1 MSYVFS
7 VSVLILAI
15 VFFGFSHSFLASLKV
30 KNYIRDNFP
39 RLIPFYRL
47 IYNIISFIILFLFFI
62 YLPQPDITIY
72 DLIKPYDFII
82 LAFQFLSLLGLL
94 WTFRYFSYKE
104 FLGISQ
110 IARWYRRSYNLN
122 DLDEKMTLKIK
133 GPYKYMRHP
142 VYFFS
147 ILFLVFRPYMD
158 LTYLVLLIGSV
169 VYFYVGS
176 SYEEKKLIKIFGE
189 DYKNYQKAVPRI
201 LPIKPFKPYKS

>member
-1 MSYVFS
+1 MGYVLS
-7 VSVLILAI
+7 VTILILAI
-15 VFFGFSHSFLASLKV
+15 ILFGFSHSFLASLKV
-30 KNYIRDNFP
+30 KNYIKNNFP

-62 YLPQPDITIY
+62 YLPQPDTTIY

-82 LAFQFLSLLGLL
+82 LAFQFLSLVGLI

-110 IARWYRRSYNLN
+110 IARWYQKSYNLN

-158 LTYLVLLIGSV
+158 LTYLILLIGAV

-176 SYEEKKLIKIFGE
+176 FYEENKLIKIFGE

-201 LPIKPFKPYKS
+201 LPLKPFNPYKS

>member
-30 KNYIRDNFP
+30 KNYVRDNFP

-82 LAFQFLSLLGLL
+82 LAFQFLSLLCLL

>member
-1 MSYVFS
+1 MSYVFD
-7 VSVLILAI
+7 VSILVLAI
-15 VFFGFSHSFLASLKV
+15 IFFGVSHSFLASLKV
-30 KNYIRDNFP
+30 KNHVKDKFP
-39 RLIPFYRL
+39 RLIPFYRF
-47 IYNIISFIILFLFFI
+47 IYNVISFIILYLFFI

-82 LAFQFLSLLGLL
+82 LVFQFSSLLGLI

-110 IARWYRRSYNLN
+110 IARWHQKNYNLN
-122 DLDEKMTLKIK
+122 DLDEKMTLKIE

-158 LTYLVLLIGSV
+158 LTYLILMIGAI

-176 SYEEKKLIKIFGE
+176 CYEEKKLINIFGE
-189 DYKNYQKAVPRI
+189 EYKNYQKSVPRI
-201 LPIKPFKPYKS
+201 LPLKPFNPYKF

>member
-1 MSYVFS
+1 MGYVFS
-7 VSVLILAI
+7 ISILVLAI
-15 VFFGFSHSFLASLKV
+15 VFFGFSHSFLASVKV
-30 KNYIRDNFP
+30 KNCVKDNYP
-39 RLIPFYRL
+39 RLLPFYRF

-82 LAFQFLSLLGLL
+82 LVFQILSFLGLI

-110 IARWYRRSYNLN
+110 IARWHQKSYNLN
-122 DLDEKMTLKIK
+122 DLDEQMTLKIK

-158 LTYLVLLIGSV
+158 LTYLVLVIGAV

-176 SYEEKKLIKIFGE
+176 YYEEKKLIKIFGE
-189 DYKNYQKAVPRI
+189 KYRDYQKSVPRI
-201 LPIKPFKPYKS
+201 LPLKPFNPYKS